1 MMKACFYFF
10 ILIMLASC
18 YSAAKRPSDIL
29 KPNEMQSI
37 LWDVMRAQTLAGEIA
52 LKDSS
57 LDVAVET
64 KMLSK
69 KVFQIHKTDSANF
82 TKSYNWYIKHP
93 DRLKL
98 IFDSLHAQKQREK
111 DTSLKRKGQK
121 IIFDKN

>member
-1 MMKACFYFF
+1 MMRVCFYLF
-10 ILIMLASC
+10 ISITLISC
-18 YSAAKRPSDIL
+18 YTVDKRPSDVI

-37 LWDVMRAQTLAGEIA
+37 LWDVMRAQTLASETL
-52 LKDSS
+52 LKDST
-57 LDVAVET
+57 LNVAVET
-64 KMLSK
+64 KILSK

-82 TKSYNWYIKHP
+82 TKSYNWYLKHP

-121 IIFDKN
+121 VIFDKN

>member
-1 MMKACFYFF
+1 MKACFYLF
-10 ILIMLASC
+10 ILLTLVSC
-18 YSAAKRPSDIL
+18 YSVDKRPPSII

-37 LWDVMRAQTLAGEIA
+37 LWDVMRAQTLAGETA

-82 TKSYNWYIKHP
+82 SKSYNWYLKHP

-98 IFDSLHAQKQREK
+98 IFDSLYSQKQREK

-121 IIFDKN
+121 VILDKN